1 MIQRHKGREEACS
14 TKAVGTIGGDDAATS
29 REDVVRSFFSG
40 TGRSYNTVVKLF
52 TLGLDSYWKAEI
64 VKLVPDSKRA
74 LDLGCG
80 TGILTEQLAGNNPH
94 LEIVGVDITPDYL
107 AAYDERLRRK
117 PWIRAR
123 SVLGNAETVALE
135 GEFDVVVSS
144 YLAKYVD
151 LDLLMSNV
159 TPHLRRGGTFIAHD
173 FILPT
178 NPFFLTSWFAY
189 TWAMNR
195 VGPVLFPEFHTVF
208 DDGLT
213 GLIQRTRWPDVLM
226 ESLRKFDFDEIHRR
240 RLSFETAGLIWATK
254 A

>member
-1 MIQRHKGREEACS
+1 M
-14 TKAVGTIGGDDAATS
+14 
-29 REDVVRSFFSG
+29 VRSFSSG

-64 VKLVPDSKRA
+64 VKLVPDSKRV

-135 GEFDVVVSS
+135 GEFDIVVSS

-178 NPFFLTSWFAY
+178 NSIFKTSWLAY

-195 VGPVLFPEFHTVF
+195 IGPVLFPEFHTVF

-213 GLIQRTRWPDVLM
+213 GLIRRTRWPDDLM
-226 ESLRKFDFDEIHRR
+226 GALRKYGYMAIYYR
-240 RLSFETAGLIWATK
+240 RLSFETAGLVWATK